1 MLRLVIDSF
10 EKLEIMRLF
19 RDRGTPHSTAEVGR
33 SLSLPAD
40 ACELAIRELHR
51 AGVLA
56 RQDDKDIWGLAPAM
70 EHKPALDA
78 LYQLYETNQIEVM
91 KVMGQLAI
99 DRVRAEAARTFAD
112 AFLLRSRAKEQREQT
127 ATDEAAAPGSLVLKP
142 TR

>member
-1 MLRLVIDSF
+1 MIDSF
-10 EKLEIMRLF
+10 EKLEIVRLF
-19 RDRGTPHSTAEVGR
+19 RDRRPPHSSAEVAR

-56 RQDDKDIWGLAPAM
+56 RRDDKDLWVLAPASG
-70 EHKPALDA
+70 HKPALDA

-91 KVMGQLAI
+91 KVMAQLAI

-112 AFLLRSRAKEQREQT
+112 AFLLRSRVKERRDHKP
-127 ATDEAAAPGSLVLKP
+127 ADEAPAPSPLVLKP